1 MSNRKQELDKA
12 IQDSV
17 TPVAVAKQV
26 KPQVKA
32 YTKAVIVTRHTVAD
46 AIGKAQAE
54 ALSKTFA

>member
-1 MSNRKQELDKA
+1 MSNRKQKLDKA

-17 TPVAVAKQV
+17 TPVYVAKQV

-46 AIGKAQAE
+46 ALGKAMEQAVR
-54 ALSKTFA
+54 KTFA